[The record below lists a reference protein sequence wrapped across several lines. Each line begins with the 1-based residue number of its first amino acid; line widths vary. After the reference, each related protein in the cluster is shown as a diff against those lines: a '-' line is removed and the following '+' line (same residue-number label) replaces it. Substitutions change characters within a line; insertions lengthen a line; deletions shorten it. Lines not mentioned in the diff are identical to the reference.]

1 MIRFR
6 TAVVAD
12 IDGIMEM
19 EYDSFHEEVREKRE
33 LFLERIQVFPE
44 GFIIMEIEE
53 KYAGYITSEL
63 WNFKEYRERRNFM
76 INHSIKKCHDYN
88 GKELYITSFAV
99 KSEYRGKNYGKLMF
113 EYFMD
118 KMKEKYSPNCISL
131 IVAERW
137 EKAVDIYIKNGF
149 KIVELFENFL
159 EDVELHKN
167 FIFMRK
173 TELE

>member
-1 MIRFR
+1 MMNFR
-6 TAVVAD
+6 NAIVED

-19 EYDSFHEEVREKRE
+19 EQDSFHEEVREKRE
-33 LFLERIQVFPE
+33 LFLERIKVFSE
-44 GFIIMEIEE
+44 GFIIMEIDG
-53 KYAGYITSEL
+53 KYAGYMTSEL
-63 WNFKEYRERRNFM
+63 WNFKDNREKNDFM
-76 INHSIKKCHDYN
+76 INHSIEKCHNCN

-118 KMKEKYSPNCISL
+118 KMKEKYKPECISL

-137 EKAVDIYIKNGF
+137 VKAVEIYKKNGF
-149 KIVELFENFL
+149 KIIEIFENFL

-173 TELE
+173 TEL

>member
-63 WNFKEYRERRNFM
+63 
-76 INHSIKKCHDYN
+76 
-88 GKELYITSFAV
+88 
-99 KSEYRGKNYGKLMF
+99 
-113 EYFMD
+113 
-118 KMKEKYSPNCISL
+118 
-131 IVAERW
+131 
-137 EKAVDIYIKNGF
+137 
-149 KIVELFENFL
+149 
-159 EDVELHKN
+159 
-167 FIFMRK
+167 
-173 TELE
+173 